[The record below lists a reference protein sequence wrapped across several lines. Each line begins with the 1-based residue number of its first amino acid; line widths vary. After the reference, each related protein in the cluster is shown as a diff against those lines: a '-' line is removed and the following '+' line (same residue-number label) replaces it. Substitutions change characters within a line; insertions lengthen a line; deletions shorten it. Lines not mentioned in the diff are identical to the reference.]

1 MKITFQT
8 QTAQETEKSYLE
20 NRKATKTQRA
30 DGSYKAAFFAG
41 AEDSFIQGQNTV
53 GVKEKGKTLA
63 ELQLEAGNMDV
74 AVQRDYMTV
83 LSNTMSK
90 EDYAKLSEEG
100 FDFASMNP
108 EEAVTIVDK
117 IKAQLARSGQH
128 VAGYTDDL
136 SLDTLAAALGSSALA
151 NAVVDSFQEAD
162 IPLTQENLDN
172 VARAWEMASGLEAP
186 SEGVSHYMIDNQ
198 LEPEI
203 WNLYLAKS
211 SGAEKLSGSAP
222 LYYAEEIQGYY
233 TQTAIGDMEEGLQ
246 GQIDKVIAQAGLS
259 KESESHQWAEW
270 LMDKKLPLTAENLL
284 KVKELQEII
293 FPVEEEV
300 FAKAAVAAIAEGKL
314 PIYANLA
321 RTENIYEKAI
331 VLAENYYTEKL
342 AELDNSD
349 ITARRQLEEIRLRMT
364 AEVNV
369 KLLKSGFSIDTAP
382 MEELVKALKAAEEQ
396 LAQSYFPQDELAL
409 DKYYLYQQT
418 NQVARELPTMPVE
431 LIGSFSMKEGDST
444 IAAFHA
450 EGKAL
455 KESYIRAQA
464 SYETLMTA
472 PRRDMGDSIKKAFA
486 NVDVILEDLGL
497 EQSLA
502 NQRAVRILG
511 YNSMELTIENI
522 ERVQAVDE
530 QVCSIIEKMTPQATL
545 KMIRDGV
552 NPLEMNFEQLEDYFA
567 NQPES
572 YEENAESYSRF
583 LYHLEQSKEIT
594 PEEREAY
601 IGVYRLLR
609 QIEKSDGAVIGA
621 VINSNMEQQFGNL
634 LTAIRSNRFAHMDKK
649 VTDET
654 GLMKELVRE
663 GNSISEQIANGIAHA
678 ARQIVTELSSD
689 VAIEN
694 QYRESQLVTI
704 RQTAYVTQEAKA
716 LLEAGEMAVN
726 SDNLLA
732 AQALAAGASSP
743 YKELKSK
750 TKEPDTKADQE
761 HIFKELSDLERLSN
775 EQEFEEGYT
784 ERVLEL
790 AKQAGEM
797 SLTTMEGSLN
807 VKQMQ
812 LLHKQLTITASMARS
827 REYVLPMYIGEELGK
842 VHLKLV
848 NDKEQ
853 RGTISIKVDLAKES
867 HIEAH
872 LQVTGT
878 KISGYLIGNTEE
890 EVTKLKEISDIFHN
904 LLKEDTSTRWELGAL
919 PVVGG
924 NVRTAFVDTM
934 QEGVPRM
941 TELYQVARRFLQ
953 AVKA

>member
-1 MKITFQT
+1 M
-8 QTAQETEKSYLE
+8 
-20 NRKATKTQRA
+20 
-30 DGSYKAAFFAG
+30 
-41 AEDSFIQGQNTV
+41 
-53 GVKEKGKTLA
+53 
-63 ELQLEAGNMDV
+63 
-74 AVQRDYMTV
+74 
-83 LSNTMSK
+83 
-90 EDYAKLSEEG
+90 
-100 FDFASMNP
+100 
-108 EEAVTIVDK
+108 
-117 IKAQLARSGQH
+117 
-128 VAGYTDDL
+128 
-136 SLDTLAAALGSSALA
+136 
-151 NAVVDSFQEAD
+151 
-162 IPLTQENLDN
+162 
-172 VARAWEMASGLEAP
+172 
-186 SEGVSHYMIDNQ
+186 
-198 LEPEI
+198 
-203 WNLYLAKS
+203 
-211 SGAEKLSGSAP
+211 
-222 LYYAEEIQGYY
+222 
-233 TQTAIGDMEEGLQ
+233 
-246 GQIDKVIAQAGLS
+246 
-259 KESESHQWAEW
+259 
-270 LMDKKLPLTAENLL
+270 
-284 KVKELQEII
+284 
-293 FPVEEEV
+293 
-300 FAKAAVAAIAEGKL
+300 
-314 PIYANLA
+314 
-321 RTENIYEKAI
+321 
-331 VLAENYYTEKL
+331 
-342 AELDNSD
+342 
-349 ITARRQLEEIRLRMT
+349 
-364 AEVNV
+364 
-369 KLLKSGFSIDTAP
+369 
-382 MEELVKALKAAEEQ
+382 
-396 LAQSYFPQDELAL
+396 
-409 DKYYLYQQT
+409 
-418 NQVARELPTMPVE
+418 
-431 LIGSFSMKEGDST
+431 
-444 IAAFHA
+444 
-450 EGKAL
+450 
-455 KESYIRAQA
+455 
-464 SYETLMTA
+464 
-472 PRRDMGDSIKKAFA
+472 
-486 NVDVILEDLGL
+486 
-497 EQSLA
+497 A

-726 SDNLLA
+726 SDTLLA

-878 KISGYLIGNTEE
+878 KISGYLLGNTEE